1 MEENDPE
8 IQLSPNS
15 KTENQKLSQCSTRK
29 KQDLAWEHVTHTLD
43 PKGKSIFSCAFVASL
58 AVYDLDDGEGSLKF
72 MCLQVR
78 KEMSAWI
85 KRDNAYSNVNP
96 NI

>member
-43 PKGKSIFSCAFVASL
+43 PKGKSIFSCAFVARLIIEVESI
-58 AVYDLDDGEGSLKF
+58 E
-72 MCLQVR
+72 
-78 KEMSAWI
+78 
-85 KRDNAYSNVNP
+85 
-96 NI
+96 